1 MNILR
6 QFGIKLER
14 VDKNSEHVLTSD
26 YTQISQSNLENI
38 ISHPVLSPLEHKQN
52 PFLKLSPFSQSS
64 SNNNDDFHV
73 FIDGSAIN
81 NGSAYCKAGYAVIFP
96 NHEHLN
102 IAEKLNNRTFVAT
115 NNRAEYMACIR
126 ALEQADTEDS
136 NRKMTLVIH
145 SDSKLLIDS
154 MTKWIKT
161 WKKNNWLKSD
171 GKKVLNR
178 DLLERLCDLLNHR
191 KVIWKHVRAHT
202 GGQDYNSIW
211 NDVADK
217 MAKHVVSLKQDNLF

>member
-1 MNILR
+1 
-6 QFGIKLER
+6 
-14 VDKNSEHVLTSD
+14 
-26 YTQISQSNLENI
+26 
-38 ISHPVLSPLEHKQN
+38 
-52 PFLKLSPFSQSS
+52 
-64 SNNNDDFHV
+64 
-73 FIDGSAIN
+73 
-81 NGSAYCKAGYAVIFP
+81 
-96 NHEHLN
+96 
-102 IAEKLNNRTFVAT
+102 
-115 NNRAEYMACIR
+115 MACIR